1 MVNMRYCVFC
11 HRLFWHCKLCT
22 KVELMKHHKHMK
34 IPWFQ
39 LLKYFKYNFVFKFND
54 NNVKK
59 SSFMHYATK
68 CSPFCS
74 YQSGL
79 VLTQKCLHTQR
90 RKKLAPFV
98 WQFKTNQI
106 VNYSQR
112 PQSDDFVP
120 SVRKLNHCHA
130 TYHYMLLFLTQSLLL
145 HVLKLTT
152 HTVSLCVCVCER
164 ERQKKQKQ
172 NAFIC
177 FCLGFKCLHAF
188 IHVFVLCSVCVSV
201 CICPRHHHSTPP
213 TTGRVGERGEVDT
226 MERLTSWHHKDRDD
240 WLLPEA
246 GRFISQPVA
255 LLSAASSRWSKP
267 RR

>member
-1 MVNMRYCVFC
+1 
-11 HRLFWHCKLCT
+11 
-22 KVELMKHHKHMK
+22 MK

-54 NNVKK
+54 NNIKK

-90 RKKLAPFV
+90 RKKPAPFV

-106 VNYSQR
+106 VNYSKR

-152 HTVSLCVCVCER
+152 HIVSLCVCVCER
-164 ERQKKQKQ
+164 ERQKKTKTKCIHMLLSGFQMS
-172 NAFIC
+172 ACLYPRIC
-177 FCLGFKCLHAF
+177 LVFC
-188 IHVFVLCSVCVSV
+188 VCVCV
-201 CICPRHHHSTPP
+201 YLPPTPP
-213 TTGRVGERGEVDT
+213 QHTTNHRKSGRERRGGHHGAVNL
-226 MERLTSWHHKDRDD
+226 MTSQAPR
-240 WLLPEA
+240 WLAAARGWKVYKPA
-246 GRFISQPVA
+246 GSPTF
-255 LLSAASSRWSKP
+255 SSIITVKQTQEIN
-267 RR
+267 